1 MLVTGTEE
9 RSWIDCLCSMKKV
22 LFPNSLYLLSDRLF
36 HLVQFQ
42 NDNLFLIRF
51 RWCEAN

>member
-1 MLVTGTEE
+1 MLVTGTKE
-9 RSWIDCLCSMKKV
+9 SSGIDCLCSMKKV
-22 LFPNSLYLLSDRLF
+22 LFPNSLKLLSDTLF

-42 NDNLFLIRF
+42 TDNLFQIRF